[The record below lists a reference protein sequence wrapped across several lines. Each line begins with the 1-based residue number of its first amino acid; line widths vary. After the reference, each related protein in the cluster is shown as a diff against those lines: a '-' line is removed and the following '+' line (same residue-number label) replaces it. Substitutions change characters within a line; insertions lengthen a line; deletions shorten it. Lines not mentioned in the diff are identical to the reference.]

1 MLKMARQIFVSDS
14 EIERLRAVVEQHLEG
29 RDGATAERLAA
40 ELDRAVVVDPSR
52 MPADAVTIESR
63 VAFKEERS
71 GTVREVTL
79 VYPAEANASA
89 GRISVLAPVGAALLG
104 LRPGDRIEWPLPDG
118 RTAKLRSH
126 AVTSPRDARSE
137 SAA

>member
-1 MLKMARQIFVSDS
+1 MAQRVFISGA
-14 EIERLRAVVEQHLEG
+14 EIQRLRAVVEQHLDG

-52 MPADAVTIESR
+52 LPPDAVTLDSR
-63 VAFKEERS
+63 VTFEEEQS
-71 GTVREVTL
+71 GAVREVTL
-79 VYPAEANASA
+79 VYPTSADASA

-104 LRPGDRIEWPLPDG
+104 LRTGDRIEWPLPDG
-118 RTAKLRSH
+118 RTAKIRIRE
-126 AVTSPRDARSE
+126 VARPGRAERE